1 MPLNT
6 RQKIACARAA
16 SRLLRGMRRLA
27 GLGPEVIAQRGGV
40 HWNLDLREGFEFSI
54 YAFGGIELETTRA
67 YQRLVRAGDIVLD
80 LGANIGAHTLP
91 LAQLVGDAGRVYAFE
106 ASDHAFARQQRNI
119 ALNPELAARIVSLQ
133 ALLVADAAA
142 AKPEGIPSSWPLEET
157 DGGEQHPVHL
167 GQYHTVREARPLRL
181 DEWLAESGVP
191 RIDFVKLDVDG
202 YEIDVLRG
210 GRELFRRHRPVLLM
224 EFMPYIFP
232 ERGQTFAELL
242 SLLCDL
248 GYQAEDLSGRRLL
261 LNTEV
266 EQRIPQGG
274 SINVLL
280 RPAETSPPPKRMF
293 A

>member
-16 SRLLRGMRRLA
+16 SRLVRGMRRLL
-27 GLGPEVIAQRGGV
+27 GLGPEVVARRGGAL
-40 HWNLDLREGFEFSI
+40 WNLDLREGFEFSI
-54 YAFGGIELETTRA
+54 YAFGGIEIETSRA
-67 YQRLVRAGDIVLD
+67 YRRLVKAGDVVLD

-119 ALNPELAARIVSLQ
+119 ALNPALAAHIVSLQ
-133 ALLVADAAA
+133 ALLVADPAA
-142 AKPEGIPSSWPLEET
+142 AKPKGIPSSWPLEET
-157 DGGEQHPVHL
+157 GERDLHPVHL
-167 GQYHTVREARPLRL
+167 GQYHSVQAARPLRL
-181 DEWLAESGVP
+181 DDWLVESGVS

-210 GRELFRRHRPVLLM
+210 GRELFKRYRPVLLM

-242 SLLCDL
+242 SLLRDF
-248 GYQAEDLSGRRLL
+248 GYQAEDLSGRPLP
-261 LNTEV
+261 LNAEV
-266 EQRIPQGG
+266 EQKIPQGG
-274 SINVLL
+274 SINVVL
-280 RPAETSPPPKRMF
+280 RTAEATCPKY
-293 A
+293 AATN